1 MLYTNGSLNCP
12 TYEKGTKGKYQLVV
26 SDKSRNKLKQKL
38 NDITRKTTPASIAER
53 IAKLK
58 EVGRGWLNYFRTA
71 VYKVNSEASTVGF
84 VTGCAIVYGTT
95 GRSLNVN
102 AKI

>member
-26 SDKSRNKLKQKL
+26 SDKSWEKLKQKL
-38 NDITRKTTPASIAER
+38 KDITRKTTPASIAER

-58 EVGRGWLNYFRTA
+58 EVGRGWLNYFP
-71 VYKVNSEASTVGF
+71 
-84 VTGCAIVYGTT
+84 YGKYT
-95 GRSLNVN
+95 R
-102 AKI
+102 